1 MIEVQIVSF
10 HCVLKDKLG
19 KVISSTFNRD
29 VLTSPITSAE
39 DKLPGLSK
47 GLQNLKKGERREIV
61 LTAGEAY
68 GFYDTSK
75 VLELSRADLRGA
87 KELKMG
93 EKVMYAGKEKEARM
107 YRVISLSKD
116 HVTLDANHPLAGQD
130 LVFQIEATEVRKA
143 TADEILESKA
153 EISGVTLH

>member
-1 MIEVQIVSF
+1 MIDVQIVSF

-29 VLTSPITSAE
+29 VLTSPVLSAE

-47 GLQNLKKGERREIV
+47 GLQNLKTGERREIV
-61 LTAGEAY
+61 LSAGEAY

-75 VLELSRADLRGA
+75 VLELSREDLNGA
-87 KELKMG
+87 NELKMG
-93 EKVMYAGKEKEARM
+93 EKVLYAGKDKEAKL
-107 YRVISLSKD
+107 YRVISLSRD
-116 HVTLDANHPLAGQD
+116 QVTLDANHPLAGQD
-130 LVFQIEATEVRKA
+130 LVFHIEATEVRKA

-153 EISGVTLH
+153 ENAGVTLH